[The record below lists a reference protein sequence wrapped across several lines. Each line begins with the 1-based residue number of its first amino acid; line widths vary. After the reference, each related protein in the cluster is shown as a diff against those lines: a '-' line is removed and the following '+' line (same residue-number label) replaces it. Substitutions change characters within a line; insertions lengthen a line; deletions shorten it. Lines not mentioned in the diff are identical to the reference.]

1 MKFQTV
7 YKVLNGVIG
16 TKKKFRKSFFLLF
29 LDLLLIKYLMN
40 VKKKFWTLKEKLY
53 PSGFRHDASILVRRA
68 FAFIVSYVFS
78 LWMFTTVSLAFISH
92 LGAKERDGCALGLTM
107 YSLIGN
113 CVLVGLNFGCDT
125 LLPQCFG
132 GNKRKMGLIVQRAVI
147 IIFYT
152 CLIIWTL
159 MLNAVSFVLFIG
171 GSFLRYR
178 NTIFIFDFDQ
188 NSFCEVFL
196 NFYEI

>member
-1 MKFQTV
+1 
-7 YKVLNGVIG
+7 
-16 TKKKFRKSFFLLF
+16 
-29 LDLLLIKYLMN
+29 MN

-53 PSGFRHDASILVRRA
+53 PSGFRQDSSILVRRA

-132 GNKRKMGLIVQRAVI
+132 GNKHKMGLIVQRAVI
-147 IIFYT
+147 IVFYT
-152 CLIIWTL
+152 CFVIWTL
-159 MLNAVSFVLFIG
+159 MLNAVSFILFVG
-171 GSFLRYR
+171 GSFPKISQYYFHFRFQ
-178 NTIFIFDFDQ
+178 TK
-188 NSFCEVFL
+188 
-196 NFYEI
+196 